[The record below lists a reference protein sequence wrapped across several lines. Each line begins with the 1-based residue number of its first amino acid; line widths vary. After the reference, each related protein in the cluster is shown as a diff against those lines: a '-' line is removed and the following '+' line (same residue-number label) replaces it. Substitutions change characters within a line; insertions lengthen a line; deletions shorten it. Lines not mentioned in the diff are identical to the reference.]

1 LRLRRRLRLRRLNQP
16 AEATSPSRFRC
27 VSVAA
32 LALPTPADDDRF
44 VDAEMTTTLA
54 LSLVGIGAVATGAL
68 GIVLPPGERIAAGL
82 ALVVGA
88 GIGVV
93 ALAIGTQMVNAPD
106 DSPEAYATVFLVAAA
121 LGLAGTLVSLALLW
135 RRTADQR
142 GARRRAHDDTVE
154 AARTSAAGEG

>member
-1 LRLRRRLRLRRLNQP
+1 
-16 AEATSPSRFRC
+16 
-27 VSVAA
+27 
-32 LALPTPADDDRF
+32 
-44 VDAEMTTTLA
+44 MKTTVA

-68 GIVLPPGERIAAGL
+68 GIVLPAGERIAAGL

-106 DSPEAYATVFLVAAA
+106 DSPEAYATVFVVAAA
-121 LGLAGTLVSLALLW
+121 LGLVGTLVSLALLW

-142 GARRRAHDDTVE
+142 VPRGQADGEPAD
-154 AARTSAAGEG
+154 AART

>member
-1 LRLRRRLRLRRLNQP
+1 
-16 AEATSPSRFRC
+16 
-27 VSVAA
+27 
-32 LALPTPADDDRF
+32 
-44 VDAEMTTTLA
+44 MKTTLA

-68 GIVLPPGERIAAGL
+68 GIVLPAGERIAAGL

-106 DSPEAYATVFLVAAA
+106 DSPEAYASVFLVAAA

-135 RRTADQR
+135 RRTAGQR
-142 GARRRAHDDTVE
+142 ATHGRGDGARAD
-154 AARTSAAGEG
+154 AARASAAGEG

>member
-1 LRLRRRLRLRRLNQP
+1 M
-16 AEATSPSRFRC
+16 
-27 VSVAA
+27 
-32 LALPTPADDDRF
+32 
-44 VDAEMTTTLA
+44 DAEMKTTLA

-68 GIVLPPGERIAAGL
+68 GIVLPAGERIAAGL

-93 ALAIGTQMVNAPD
+93 VLAIGTQMVNSPD

-121 LGLAGTLVSLALLW
+121 LGLVGTLVSLALLW

-142 GARRRAHDDTVE
+142 GSRGGDDGGRTDG
-154 AARTSAAGEG
+154 ARTSSAGEG